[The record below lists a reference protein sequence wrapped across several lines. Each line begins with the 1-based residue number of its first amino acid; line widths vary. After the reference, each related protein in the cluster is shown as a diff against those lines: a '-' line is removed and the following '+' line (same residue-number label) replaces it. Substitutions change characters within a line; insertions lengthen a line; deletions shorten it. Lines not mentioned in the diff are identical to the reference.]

1 MPGDDSHNTSAKQI
15 ALHVLQGLLGVCV
28 CASERVACHVLIPAS
43 VLLQKVQLEFSP
55 CSLFIH
61 LCVSD
66 DGTGE
71 PLFKKVHKCF
81 SAVVLSFFFF
91 FF

>member
-1 MPGDDSHNTSAKQI
+1 M
-15 ALHVLQGLLGVCV
+15 
-28 CASERVACHVLIPAS
+28 LIPAS
-43 VLLQKVQLEFSP
+43 VLLQKVQLEFSL

-71 PLFKKVHKCF
+71 PLCYPKRSTNVFL
-81 SAVVLSFFFF
+81 LSFFFF
-91 FF
+91 